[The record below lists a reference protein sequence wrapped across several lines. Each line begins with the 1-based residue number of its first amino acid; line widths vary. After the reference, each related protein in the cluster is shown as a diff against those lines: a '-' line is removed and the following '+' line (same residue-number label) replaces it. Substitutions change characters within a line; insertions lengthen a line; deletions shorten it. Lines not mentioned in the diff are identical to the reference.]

1 MTHKDPDKRK
11 SSKKESKNNKGK
23 SKTSKKNGTVKEFH
37 HVLVPVHELLSK
49 EEAEKVIKKYG
60 DKNLFPKIKKN
71 DPALALFGIKAK
83 PGDIIKITR
92 NDPTGRYAVYRVVRK

>member
-1 MTHKDPDKRK
+1 M
-11 SSKKESKNNKGK
+11 
-23 SKTSKKNGTVKEFH
+23 KEFH
-37 HVLVPVHELLSK
+37 HVLVPIHELLSK

-92 NDPTGRYAVYRVVRK
+92 NDPTGRHVVYRVVRK